1 MSIEDLSALR
11 DKLIM
16 MDALSQEEKTH
27 LYGMLQEQII
37 EIWSRS

>member
-1 MSIEDLSALR
+1 MNLEALIALR

-27 LYGMLQEQII
+27 LYGMLQEQIL
-37 EIWSRS
+37 EASK